1 MYLKADPPVF
11 STSTYNILKVKSLNY
26 LKNESQIKYSTSG
39 ILKYLHILKYQDY
52 YYLLIN

>member
-26 LKNESQIKYSTSG
+26 LKKESQKYSTSG
-39 ILKYLHILKYQDY
+39 ILKYLHILKCQDY
-52 YYLLIN
+52 YYF